1 VSAFQLEEHSV
12 STFVEIPP
20 EQYSGTAFAN
30 FNAAVTD
37 LSIGNA
43 RAMMWFSQLAYET
56 GQPETIDAVSKQWG
70 FSTVLSFIKKKIDVV
85 ASFDTCGLLGER
97 SDAIVL
103 TFAGTDPGVWE
114 TLATDFNIRLLP
126 ETDTHIGFQTAL
138 NAAQPEIQQ
147 AVSRSQQTKKPLWI
161 AGHSLGAALAGLAA
175 QFADSKGAA
184 PKAVYVFGMPRAG
197 GAGFQAAYNNN
208 ASLGPV
214 TYRFVHG
221 LDVVARVPMSV
232 LGYRHVG
239 RVLQCASGQKFDPA
253 APLSALGSDD
263 PPFSPELA
271 DTLKAGIE
279 GALVGRVLS
288 PPGPGT
294 FGPLFRFLPQPIRD
308 HLQDRYWTALT
319 PAG

>member
-20 EQYSGTAFAN
+20 EQYSATAFAN

-70 FSTVLSFIKKKIDVV
+70 FSTAVSFIKKKVDVV

-97 SDAIVL
+97 PDAIVL
-103 TFAGTDPGVWE
+103 AFAGTDPGVWE

-126 ETDTHIGFQTAL
+126 DTDTHIGFQTAL

-147 AVSRSQQTKKPLWI
+147 AVGRSQQTKKPLWI

-175 QFADSKGAA
+175 QFADSKDGA

-197 GAGFQAAYNNN
+197 GARFQAAYNNN
-208 ASLGPV
+208 AGIGPV

-253 APLSALGSDD
+253 APLSALGADD

-308 HLQDRYWTALT
+308 HLQDSYWTALT
-319 PAG
+319 PG